1 MIRLDEDSLICD
13 LAETYNIYDYEQ
25 LPLTKVAVFAYG
37 LREDSRIRK
46 KLSKSKADSTELLLS
61 GILDRLSLLVYAQ
74 TKDAQKGVNRP
85 SMIVD
90 GLIKEE
96 SNIQGFNSS
105 EEFENRRR
113 RILENIQE
121 RR

>member
-1 MIRLDEDSLICD
+1 MIRVDEDSLICD

-46 KLSKSKADSTELLLS
+46 KLSKSKVDTTELLLS

-74 TKDAQKGVNRP
+74 TKDAQKGVNKP
-85 SMIVD
+85 VMLVD
-90 GLIKEE
+90 GFIKEE
-96 SNIQGFNSS
+96 SDIQGFSSS
-105 EEFENRRR
+105 EEFEIRRK

>member
-13 LAETYNIYDYEQ
+13 LAETYNIYDYKQ
-25 LPLTKVAVFAYG
+25 LPLMQVAVFAYG

-46 KLSKSKADSTELLLS
+46 KLSKSKVDTTELLLS

-85 SMIVD
+85 AMLVD
-90 GLIKEE
+90 GLLKTE
-96 SNIQGFNSS
+96 SEIQGFNSS
-105 EEFENRRR
+105 EEFENRRK

-121 RR
+121 RG

>member
-13 LAETYNIYDYEQ
+13 LAETYNIYEYKQ
-25 LPLTKVAVFAYG
+25 LPLMQVAVFAYG

-46 KLSKSKADSTELLLS
+46 KLSKSKVDTTELLLS

-74 TKDAQKGVNRP
+74 TKDAQKGVNKP
-85 SMIVD
+85 AMIVD

-105 EEFENRRR
+105 EEFENRRK